1 MISISVSA
9 ATSGGN
15 GIAAHIVSDH
25 PLNHLLHPDTAAGP
39 WGLGTD
45 VDISGLTASVP
56 GPLTSLADAISSIA
70 PSFLHLGFNTDPVD
84 PGIGLQGTNID
95 WPALGIG
102 QAVPGAQDS
111 TTVTLHNILGNLK

>member
-9 ATSGGN
+9 ATNGGN
-15 GIAAHIVSDH
+15 GIAAHVVSDH

-39 WGLGTD
+39 WGIGAD

-56 GPLTSLADAISSIA
+56 GALTSLADAVSSIA

-84 PGIGLQGTNID
+84 PGIGLQGTEIN
-95 WPALGIG
+95 WPALGLG
-102 QAVPGAQDS
+102 QAVPGASDS
-111 TTVTLHNILGNLK
+111 TIVTLHNILNK